1 MKTYTARYVHDGRAW
16 VVQFLE
22 PDIATWGRSLRA
34 AKGYAREALAAYL
47 GVQDL
52 ESADAAIVDD
62 VQLSVV
68 AESELDRLG
77 TLRREAETMRHQ
89 VAAETRR
96 AAQQL
101 RRSGLSVRDVAE
113 ILGVSAA
120 RVAQL
125 EREPV
130 D

>member
-1 MKTYTARYVHDGRAW
+1 M
-16 VVQFLE
+16 
-22 PDIATWGRSLRA
+22 
-34 AKGYAREALAAYL
+34 
-47 GVQDL
+47 
-52 ESADAAIVDD
+52 
-62 VQLSVV
+62 
-68 AESELDRLG
+68 DRLG
-77 TLRREAETMRHQ
+77 ALRRQAETMRHQ

-125 EREPV
+125 EREAV